1 MRPNAGARSV
11 ATVGPRGVGAA
22 RGAGGSLPRAS
33 PLLATEVAV
42 LPVALGW
49 MALEAAAGGAVP
61 TAARVAAADG
71 LMA

>member
-1 MRPNAGARSV
+1 MRPSAGARSV
-11 ATVGPRGVGAA
+11 ATVGPREVGAT

-33 PLLATEVAV
+33 PLLATEAAV
-42 LPVALGW
+42 LLVALGW
-49 MALEAAAGGAVP
+49 IAPAAVP